1 MQGETDA
8 PGYLKLYHSQG
19 LPGAPNNL
27 RFSDITMSS
36 LMVSW
41 DRPKKRNG
49 EIIGYIVS
57 YETAE
62 QNERK
67 YSNSSCRDSSGED
80 REIWIYYVSS
90 SLYHEWQDVY
100 IHATQHNMKHTPTL
114 SLYTLRTSSPH
125 SVFFAL
131 IPLPKFNIEFEWF
144 QVNNL
149 C

>member
-1 MQGETDA
+1 MRDSSPSDHQF
-8 PGYLKLYHSQG
+8 YYCQG

-49 EIIGYIVS
+49 EIIGYVVS

-67 YSNSSCRDSSGED
+67 YSTV
-80 REIWIYYVSS
+80 YV
-90 SLYHEWQDVY
+90 E
-100 IHATQHNMKHTPTL
+100 TL
-114 SLYTLRTSSPH
+114 VWKTGQEERTSLL
-125 SVFFAL
+125 FFFL
-131 IPLPKFNIEFEWF
+131 
-144 QVNNL
+144 VVS
-149 C
+149 

>member
-1 MQGETDA
+1 M
-8 PGYLKLYHSQG
+8 PPSYLQLYHCQG

-67 YSNSSCRDSSGED
+67 
-80 REIWIYYVSS
+80 
-90 SLYHEWQDVY
+90 
-100 IHATQHNMKHTPTL
+100 
-114 SLYTLRTSSPH
+114 
-125 SVFFAL
+125 
-131 IPLPKFNIEFEWF
+131 
-144 QVNNL
+144 
-149 C
+149 

>member
-1 MQGETDA
+1 MVLQARSLHIEFSEKLMCALTDA
-8 PGYLKLYHSQG
+8 PGYLQLYCCQG

-67 YSNSSCRDSSGED
+67 
-80 REIWIYYVSS
+80 
-90 SLYHEWQDVY
+90 
-100 IHATQHNMKHTPTL
+100 
-114 SLYTLRTSSPH
+114 
-125 SVFFAL
+125 
-131 IPLPKFNIEFEWF
+131 
-144 QVNNL
+144 
-149 C
+149 